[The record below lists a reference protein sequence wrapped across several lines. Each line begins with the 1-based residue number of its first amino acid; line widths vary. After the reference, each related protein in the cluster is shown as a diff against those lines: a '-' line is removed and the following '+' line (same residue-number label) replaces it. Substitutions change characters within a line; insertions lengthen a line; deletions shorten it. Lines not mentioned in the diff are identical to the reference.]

1 MDCTA
6 LVTVEQPALPAELLE
21 PLRLAADFAK
31 ASKAA
36 STLVAYRSDV
46 KIFTEWCLARGL
58 APMPPTPEALCAF
71 LADEAARG
79 RRPSTISRR
88 LAAIKWAVEGAGVL
102 EDTEKCPTDDKRVS
116 AVLAGIRRTLG
127 AAPKQ
132 KRAMTNDLVLGAVAT
147 NDGSL
152 RALRDR
158 AIVLLGFGGA
168 FRRSELVA
176 IDVADLQFCDSGLR
190 VQIRRSKTDQ
200 SAEGVTIAVAAG
212 SIACP
217 AQAVRDWLEAA
228 NITTGAVFRRVV
240 NRRNQRVTDRRLAAR
255 NIASVVKQC
264 ARRLGLVEAD
274 FAAHSLRAG
283 WLTSAAARGASVFKM
298 KEVSR
303 HKSLDVL
310 GGYVRDA
317 NLFRHSR
324 RQVAGAD

>member
-1 MDCTA
+1 MDTTA
-6 LVTVEQPALPAELLE
+6 LTIIEQPALPAELLE

-31 ASKAA
+31 ASRAA
-36 STLVAYRSDV
+36 STLSAYRSDV
-46 KIFTEWCLARGL
+46 RIFTEWCFARGL

-88 LAAIKWAVEGAGVL
+88 LAAIKWATEAAGVL
-102 EDTEKCPTDDKRVS
+102 GDTEKCPTDDKRVS
-116 AVLAGIRRTLG
+116 AVLSGIRRTLG

-132 KRAMTNDLVLGAVAT
+132 KKAVTSDVVLAMTAGRDR
-147 NDGSL
+147 SL
-152 RALRDR
+152 RGLRDK
-158 AIVLLGFGGA
+158 AILLLGFGGA

-176 IDVADLQFCDSGLR
+176 LNVEDLEFCDSGLR
-190 VQIRRSKTDQ
+190 IRIRRSKTDQ

-217 AQAVRDWLEAA
+217 AHAVRDWLEAA

-255 NIASVVKQC
+255 NVASVVKKGAC
-264 ARRLGLVEAD
+264 NLGLSEAD
-274 FAAHSLRAG
+274 YAAHGLRAG
-283 WLTSAAARGASVFKM
+283 FLTSAAARGASVFKM

-310 GGYVRDA
+310 GSYVRDA
-317 NLFRHSR
+317 NLFRDH
-324 RQVAGAD
+324 AGAGLL